1 MTEVEPYE
9 RSEFGTSLDEI
20 KPVVLYQGQLIE
32 KEGVFI
38 KQVYK
43 FNNEEVCSIYYIP
56 SRDEFVTSISNN
68 KFKHFNIGSIWPSDE
83 IIYRK
88 MLNLNTNNNE

>member
-1 MTEVEPYE
+1 MEVVEYE
-9 RSEFGTSLDEI
+9 RSDFGTSLDEI

-43 FNNEEVCSIYYIP
+43 CNDGEVCSIYYIP
-56 SRDEFVTSISNN
+56 SRDEFVKSISNN
-68 KFKHFNIGSIWPSDE
+68 KFKHYNIGSIWPSDE
-83 IIYRK
+83 QNYRK